1 MHLYVTVSSMRYYFS
16 LLVLLILSS
25 HTLWG
30 QSYKEWVDRSASYIE
45 IDRLDSAAFALQK
58 AMSLDPVNENNPVLL
73 LNLGILQRQLG
84 LFDDAFISLTASLGN
99 NPIPDVVLHRR
110 ASLLSDMGRFDEA
123 MEDYSSLIR
132 LYHGDVEAYYRRGVL
147 YLEKNDRA
155 SAEADFKKANEI
167 DPGNMFTKLSNAL
180 IFKLD
185 DNWIAAEMIYS
196 ALIQSTT
203 TPDPSFYM
211 NRAECYVNSD
221 QVFKASADLRVV
233 ETSQRDN
240 PYFYFLRGRVRYA
253 QYDKI
258 AARADFN
265 KAKEMGYDLPIID
278 EWLKKTEK

>member
-233 ETSQRDN
+233 ERSQRDN